1 MAINVDTVYKTVL
14 LILNNEQ
21 RGYMTPD
28 EFNKIGS
35 QVQRQ
40 IFEAYFEDLN
50 QQLRIPQSDM
60 EYSDRVAI
68 TDEKIAEFKTEN
80 DQTVAEKTI
89 GGTNPF
95 TTPSELY
102 RLGSITY
109 EPNTSTYKEIQR
121 VGRAEIYNI
130 RKAPLTAPTIN
141 YPIYLYEDNKALVY
155 PNTGLDA
162 IVDPAHIKMQYV
174 KKPTDVR
181 WGYYPG
187 SLGQL
192 IHDTTTFGANLLNVG
207 SGTLTSSSNTTGLT
221 ATNTTSPIAL
231 TQGAASTGNFALT
244 PVSAPGGTGLEI
256 SVSVSSNVFTVNIT
270 SAGTG
275 YVVDDVLT
283 IPTTAIPGLSGQIVI
298 TLTAADFNSGSTY
311 GTTNFEL
318 HNSERTEV
326 VLKMLLYQGVVIRDP
341 QIVQVAASRVQQEE
355 VNEKS

>member
-68 TDEKIAEFKTEN
+68 TDEKIAEFKTELN
-80 DQTVAEKTI
+80 PT
-89 GGTNPF
+89 GTNPF
-95 TTPSELY
+95 IVPDNLY

-109 EPNTSTYKEIQR
+109 EPNASTYKEIQR

-130 RKAPLTAPTIN
+130 RKAPLTAPTTN

-155 PNTGLDA
+155 PDTITNA
-162 IVDPAHIKMQYV
+162 AHVKMQYV
-174 KKPTDVR
+174 KKPTDVN
-181 WGYYPG
+181 WAYTTG

-192 IHDTTTFGANLLNVG
+192 VYDTAN
-207 SGTLTSSSNTTGLT
+207 S
-221 ATNTTSPIAL
+221 I
-231 TQGAASTGNFALT
+231 
-244 PVSAPGGTGLEI
+244 
-256 SVSVSSNVFTVNIT
+256 
-270 SAGTG
+270 
-275 YVVDDVLT
+275 D
-283 IPTTAIPGLSGQIVI
+283 
-298 TLTAADFNSGSTY
+298 
-311 GTTNFEL
+311 FEL

>member
-1 MAINVDTVYKTVL
+1 MAISVDTVYKTVL
-14 LILNNEQ
+14 LILNKEQ

-35 QVQRQ
+35 QVQRE

-50 QQLRIPQSDM
+50 QQLRIPQSDV

-109 EPNTSTYKEIQR
+109 EPNTATYKEMQR

-130 RKAPLTAPTIN
+130 RKAPLTAPTTN

-155 PNTGLDA
+155 PDT
-162 IVDPAHIKMQYV
+162 IVDPTHVKMQYV
-174 KKPTDVR
+174 KKPSDVR

-192 IHDTTTFGANLLNVG
+192 IHDTTTFGANLLNNGGMLSSYAGLGTTGVVG
-207 SGTLTSSSNTTGLT
+207 TYPAVTYTGSSGTGLVIN
-221 ATNTTSPIAL
+221 AIVNTTSTVTFTIA
-231 TQGAASTGNFALT
+231 T
-244 PVSAPGGTGLEI
+244 P
-256 SVSVSSNVFTVNIT
+256 
-270 SAGTG
+270 GTG
-275 YVVDDVLT
+275 YVVGD
-283 IPTTAIPGLSGQIVI
+283 QIVVTAGQLGAGSNDVTI

-318 HNSERTEV
+318 HNSERTEL

-341 QIVQVAASRVQQEE
+341 QIVQVAASKVQQEE

>member
-1 MAINVDTVYKTVL
+1 MAISVDTVYKTVL
-14 LILNNEQ
+14 LILNKEQ

-35 QVQRQ
+35 QVQRE

-50 QQLRIPQSDM
+50 QQLRIPQSDV

-130 RKAPLTAPTIN
+130 RKASLTAPTTS

-155 PNTGLDA
+155 PET

-174 KKPTDVR
+174 KKPTDIR
-181 WGYYPG
+181 WGYYTG
-187 SLGQL
+187 NLGQL
-192 IHDTTTFGANLLNVG
+192 VHDTTVYGPNLLNNGGV
-207 SGTLTSSSNTTGLT
+207 LSSYAGLGTTGVVGTYNAVTYTGGTGTNLVIN
-221 ATNTTSPIAL
+221 AVVNTTS
-231 TQGAASTGNFALT
+231 TVT
-244 PVSAPGGTGLEI
+244 
-256 SVSVSSNVFTVNIT
+256 FTVAT
-270 SAGTG
+270 PGSG
-275 YVVDDVLT
+275 YVVGD
-283 IPTTAIPGLSGQIVI
+283 QIVVTAGQLGVGSNAVTI
-298 TLTAADFNSGSTY
+298 TLTAADFNSGSTF

-318 HNSERTEV
+318 HNSERTEL

-341 QIVQVAASRVQQEE
+341 QIVQVAASKVQQEE

>member
-1 MAINVDTVYKTVL
+1 MAISVDTVYKTVL
-14 LILNNEQ
+14 LILNKEQ

-35 QVQRQ
+35 QVQRE

-60 EYSDRVAI
+60 EYSDRVAV

-80 DQTVAEKTI
+80 DQTVTEKTI

-109 EPNTSTYKEIQR
+109 EPNTATYKEMQR

-130 RKAPLTAPTIN
+130 RKAPLTAPTTN

-155 PNTGLDA
+155 PNT
-162 IVDPAHIKMQYV
+162 IVNPLHVKMQYV

-187 SLGQL
+187 NLGQL
-192 IHDTTTFGANLLNVG
+192 VHDTTAYVPSLLNNGGTLSSYAGLGTTGIVGTYPAVTYTGG
-207 SGTLTSSSNTTGLT
+207 SGTGLVIN
-221 ATNTTSPIAL
+221 ALVNTTSTATFTIAI
-231 TQGAASTGNFALT
+231 
-244 PVSAPGGTGLEI
+244 P
-256 SVSVSSNVFTVNIT
+256 
-270 SAGTG
+270 GTG
-275 YVVDDVLT
+275 YAVNDQIVVDAAQLGAGSNAVT
-283 IPTTAIPGLSGQIVI
+283 I

>member
-1 MAINVDTVYKTVL
+1 MAISVDTVYKTVL
-14 LILNNEQ
+14 LILNKEQ

-35 QVQRQ
+35 QVQRE

-50 QQLRIPQSDM
+50 QQLRIPQSDV

-68 TDEKIAEFKTEN
+68 TDEKIAEFKTELN
-80 DQTVAEKTI
+80 PT
-89 GGTNPF
+89 GTNPF
-95 TTPSELY
+95 IVPDNLY

-109 EPNTSTYKEIQR
+109 EPNVSTYKEIQR

-130 RKAPLTAPTIN
+130 RKAPLTAPTTN

-155 PNTGLDA
+155 PDT

-174 KKPTDVR
+174 KKPTDIN
-181 WGYYPG
+181 WAYTTG

-192 IHDTTTFGANLLNVG
+192 VYDAAN
-207 SGTLTSSSNTTGLT
+207 S
-221 ATNTTSPIAL
+221 I
-231 TQGAASTGNFALT
+231 
-244 PVSAPGGTGLEI
+244 
-256 SVSVSSNVFTVNIT
+256 
-270 SAGTG
+270 
-275 YVVDDVLT
+275 D
-283 IPTTAIPGLSGQIVI
+283 
-298 TLTAADFNSGSTY
+298 
-311 GTTNFEL
+311 FEL

-341 QIVQVAASRVQQEE
+341 QIVQVAASKVQQEE

>member
-14 LILNNEQ
+14 LILNSEQ

-28 EFNKIGS
+28 EFNRIGS

-50 QQLRIPQSDM
+50 QQLRVPQSDM

-130 RKAPLTAPTIN
+130 RKAPLTAPTTN

-155 PNTGLDA
+155 PET
-162 IVDPAHIKMQYV
+162 IVDPLHVKMQYV

-181 WGYYPG
+181 WGYNLG
-187 SLGQL
+187 SLGQYVFTNYL
-192 IHDTTTFGANLLNVG
+192 YVATAINIGNI
-207 SGTLTSSSNTTGLT
+207 TSSISSNISAATNGSYPAASFTPPASGGTGAVFDVTVTGST
-221 ATNTTSPIAL
+221 ATNINVVSQGSGYAVGDVITFTQNFGTATT
-231 TQGAASTGNFALT
+231 
-244 PVSAPGGTGLEI
+244 GT
-256 SVSVSSNVFTVNIT
+256 
-270 SAGTG
+270 
-275 YVVDDVLT
+275 
-283 IPTTAIPGLSGQIVI
+283 LSI
-298 TLTAADFNSGSTY
+298 TLTEANLFSGSTQGY
-311 GTTNFEL
+311 KNFEL
-318 HNSERTEV
+318 HNSERTELILRV
-326 VLKMLLYQGVVIRDP
+326 LLYAGVVIRDP
-341 QIVQVAASRVQQEE
+341 QIIQVAAQKVQQEE